1 MAKYWAEIDG
11 GLAFF
16 DEAVHGAVKVEATL
30 TEAEKARGKRPK
42 LVANPDCR
50 IPAAAKLISDEE
62 HARLMELQNGTHEL
76 RVENGKIVAVDLADD
91 PAQILAA
98 NTKKRNR
105 LLAESDWRILPDSP
119 LSQSERRLWSFYR
132 QQLRDMD
139 LQAGNFPVTAWEAGD
154 FE

>member
-11 GLAFF
+11 SLAFF
-16 DEAVHGAVKVEATL
+16 DEAVHGAVNVAAIPTD
-30 TEAEKARGKRPK
+30 AEKARGKRAK
-42 LVANPDCR
+42 LVSNPDCR

-76 RVENGKIVAVDLADD
+76 RVENGKIVAFDLASD

-105 LLAESDWRILPDSP
+105 LLAESDWTQLPDSP
-119 LSQSERRLWSFYR
+119 LPDAGRAAWADYR
-132 QQLRDMD
+132 QRLRDMD
-139 LQAGNFPVTAWEAGD
+139 LQAGNFPSVVGEI
-154 FE
+154 